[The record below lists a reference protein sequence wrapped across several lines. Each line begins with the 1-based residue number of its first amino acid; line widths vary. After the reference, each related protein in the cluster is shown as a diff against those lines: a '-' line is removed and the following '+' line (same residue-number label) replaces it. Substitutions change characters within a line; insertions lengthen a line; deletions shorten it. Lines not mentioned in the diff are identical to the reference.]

1 MPQDPTPA
9 PQQSLVGRV
18 LACWRGLGPAGPLL
32 LLAGGG
38 PIVGLFALVAT
49 ASTWLPWF
57 EAGGAAEAGAF
68 LALGVVLAAACL
80 TPTHATSLV
89 AGYVFGALGGATLGF
104 SVVLLAAALGR
115 GLFARVVGG
124 SVLEAIAASDN
135 ARRVHEAMLGQGFG
149 RTVWLVALLRLSPL
163 MPFAATNLL
172 MASFGVRPTAFL
184 CATALGIAPRSVG
197 VALVGAELSEL
208 DWQASGSLWSSI
220 LAIAATVGVLW
231 WVGKVAGHALR
242 REVGSGGRGQ

>member
-89 AGYVFGALGGATLGF
+89 AGYVFGALGGA
-104 SVVLLAAALGR
+104 
-115 GLFARVVGG
+115 
-124 SVLEAIAASDN
+124 I
-135 ARRVHEAMLGQGFG
+135 
-149 RTVWLVALLRLSPL
+149 
-163 MPFAATNLL
+163 
-172 MASFGVRPTAFL
+172 PT
-184 CATALGIAPRSVG
+184 P
-197 VALVGAELSEL
+197 
-208 DWQASGSLWSSI
+208 GSLRVTLPEACRGPQACRS
-220 LAIAATVGVLW
+220 T
-231 WVGKVAGHALR
+231 R
-242 REVGSGGRGQ
+242 R